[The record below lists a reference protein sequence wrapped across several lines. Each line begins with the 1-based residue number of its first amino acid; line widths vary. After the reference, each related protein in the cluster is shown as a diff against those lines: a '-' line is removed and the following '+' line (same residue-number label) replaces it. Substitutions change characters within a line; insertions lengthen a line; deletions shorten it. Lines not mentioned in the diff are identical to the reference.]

1 MKYWRAISCSDIR
14 QAGPRCSSSPPRR
27 NRGVRM
33 FMTAHSGSVDK
44 LLIYVYV
51 LVSVTRDFF
60 FLFFLPWTHLRHF
73 STPLSSC
80 RPLGAE
86 RLVEKWRLSS
96 VRATQGCSVQSKALP
111 AWRQNQRPRKHCAL
125 CVFVSLPRS
134 LSLSLCWKGYP
145 GSLAPRLDSLAA
157 VGRVSVNNTYILHI
171 SAECSP
177 ACIPRLNYWS

>member
-1 MKYWRAISCSDIR
+1 MQFPVQTSDKQGRAVLLLLPEEIEESICSW
-14 QAGPRCSSSPPRR
+14 QLTLALSTNCLF
-27 NRGVRM
+27 M
-33 FMTAHSGSVDK
+33 FMFLT
-44 LLIYVYV
+44 V
-51 LVSVTRDFF
+51 LRDLFSF
-60 FLFFLPWTHLRHF
+60 FFLPWTHLRHF

-80 RPLGAE
+80 RPLSAE
-86 RLVEKWRLSS
+86 RLVEKWTLSS

-111 AWRQNQRPRKHCAL
+111 GWRQNQRPHKHCAL
-125 CVFVSLPRS
+125 CVFVFLPRS

-145 GSLAPRLDSLAA
+145 GSLAPRVDSLAA